1 MLGRFPRLVKRQV
14 GGSFQNGRW
23 VKGAPQEIIV
33 EMSSQPVAGKELEF
47 LPEARR
53 ETQSMKFYSAVE
65 LIPQSAAGTGDVVVL
80 PYGEFEVISCE
91 PYQSGL
97 INHYKSLGQKL

>member
-1 MLGRFPRLVKRQV
+1 MLGRFPRLVKRQQDGQFV
-14 GGSFQNGRW
+14 NGRW
-23 VKGAPQEIIV
+23 VPGAPVELII
-33 EMSSQPVAGKELEF
+33 EMSAQPVSGVELEF

-53 ETQSMKFYSAVE
+53 TKQTLKFYSAKE
-65 LIPQSAAGTGDVVVL
+65 LIPQNQNGTGDVIVMA
-80 PYGEFEVISCE
+80 YGEFEVVSCE